1 MKNSHTHPKKVEL
14 PMTESDTSPSSSF
27 KPLRVWIPIL
37 LLPLM
42 VLARFIPDLIPD
54 GPAMTWMFSA
64 FGPFLISVA
73 IMSWWGICS
82 RARWYERLLGVVGL
96 IAILVLVSIA
106 SDSSMR
112 GPLVIV
118 MTIPMA
124 IAGFTIG
131 LIVFGNKL
139 AISRTVIALAIAFV
153 GAGVSALTKTEG
165 VWGNFAF
172 DLDWRWNKSS
182 EEKFLASRSKES
194 VDPSV
199 AKPKALSDAFLQ
211 PEWPGFR
218 GPLQDGVQRGKTF
231 SSDWLAN
238 PPKELWRVPI
248 GPAWSSFA
256 VAGKYLVT
264 QEQRG
269 EFEAVV
275 CYDSETGK
283 QVWAHETPSRF
294 FEALGGLGP
303 RATPT
308 IAEGAI
314 FAMGA
319 EGWLVK
325 LNATDGELLWKVD
338 IRKAAECDP
347 PMWGF
352 SSSPLVHEGIVSVH
366 AGGNGDKGIVAF
378 DSVTGEP
385 KWSAAAGKQSY
396 ASPQILTIQGQK
408 LLTLLSD
415 EGAHFYEPLTGKSVF
430 NYSWPHQGYRALQA
444 QLVEAN
450 QMLIPTGLGAGTRLV
465 ELTKEN
471 DQWAGKEIWTSRFM
485 KPDFNDLVVHKG
497 FLYGFDSAIFACVD
511 LKDGSQKWKGGRY
524 GKGQVLLLADSD
536 LLIVV
541 SEKGELVLLRATP
554 DAFVE
559 LTKINAMEGKT
570 WNHPVIVGD
579 RLYLRNAEEAIC
591 YQLQ

>member
-1 MKNSHTHPKKVEL
+1 MSPSE
-14 PMTESDTSPSSSF
+14 TESSTAASNAY

-42 VLARFIPDLIPD
+42 VLARFVPDLIPD
-54 GPAMTWMFSA
+54 GPAGTWMFSA

-73 IMSWWGICS
+73 VMGWWIICS
-82 RARWYERLLGVVGL
+82 RARWFERLLGLVGI
-96 IAILVLVSIA
+96 IAVISLVIAVS
-106 SDSSMR
+106 DRSMG

-124 IAGFTIG
+124 IAGFAIG
-131 LIVFGNKL
+131 LILLGSRL
-139 AISRTVIALAIAFV
+139 SISRTTIALVLALI
-153 GAGVSALTKTEG
+153 GAGVSALTKTDG

-172 DLDWRWNKSS
+172 GLDWRWNKTA
-182 EEKFLASRSKES
+182 EEEFLASRKNGPA
-194 VDPSV
+194 DPSA
-199 AKPKALSDAFLQ
+199 AKIEASRDVFLQ

-218 GPLQDGVQRGKTF
+218 GPLQDGVQHGKSF
-231 SSDWLAN
+231 SSDWKAN
-238 PPKELWRVPI
+238 PPKELWRIPL

-275 CYDSETGK
+275 CYESESGK
-283 QVWAHETPSRF
+283 QVWANETPSRF

-308 IAEGAI
+308 IAEGSI
-314 FAMGA
+314 FSMGA
-319 EGWLVK
+319 EGWLLK
-325 LNATDGELLWKVD
+325 LNATNGELLWKVD

-352 SSSPLVHEGIVSVH
+352 SSSPLVYEGIVTVH
-366 AGGNGDKGIVAF
+366 AGGKGDKGIVAF
-378 DSVTGEP
+378 DSSNGEL
-385 KWSAAAGKQSY
+385 KWSAPAGKQSY
-396 ASPQILTIQGQK
+396 SSPQILTIHDQK
-408 LLTLLSD
+408 VLTLLSD
-415 EGAHFYEPLTGKSVF
+415 EGAHFYEPLTGKSV
-430 NYSWPHQGYRALQA
+430 YDYEWPHQGYRALQA
-444 QLVEAN
+444 QIVEAN
-450 QMLIPTGLGAGTRLV
+450 QMLVPTGLGAGTRLV
-465 ELTKEN
+465 EFTKEN
-471 DQWAGKEIWTSRFM
+471 DHWAGKEIWTSRFM
-485 KPDFNDLVVHKG
+485 KPDYNDLVVHKG
-497 FLYGFDSAIFACVD
+497 YLYGFDSAIFACVD

-541 SEKGELVLLRATP
+541 SEKGELVLLRASP
-554 DAFVE
+554 DAFDE
-559 LTKINAMEGKT
+559 LAKINAMEGKT
-570 WNHPVIVGD
+570 WNHPVVVGD
-579 RLYLRNAEEAIC
+579 RLYIRNAEEAIC